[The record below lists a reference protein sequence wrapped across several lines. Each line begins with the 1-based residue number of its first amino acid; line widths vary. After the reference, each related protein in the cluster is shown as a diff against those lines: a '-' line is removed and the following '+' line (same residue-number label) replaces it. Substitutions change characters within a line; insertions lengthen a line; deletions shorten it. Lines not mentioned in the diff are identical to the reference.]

1 MFRNYLSIALRNLAR
16 HKLFSFIN
24 IGGLGLGLAC
34 TTFIILFV
42 RDELSWD
49 AWIPASQNL
58 YRVEM
63 SVAIP
68 GRPVMNM
75 AGVPYP
81 MAAAMRDEVPG
92 VTGKTRL
99 FRKSMTL
106 AAGDRQFSEAVNSVD
121 PEFFT
126 LIHLPLIAGNPD
138 QVLRQPQSIV
148 LSQRAARKY
157 FSDTDPLGKFV
168 TTSRGDCAGENAACQ
183 DRRVALK
190 VTGIMRDLP
199 HNTQLTGDAFI
210 PNTSLADRMSPESKQ
225 DWLSSGGWSYVSLA
239 PGADPQAVVSR
250 MAPML
255 DRAVTPALRKFG
267 VPSSGSK
274 IFHVHLTPFT
284 QVHLSSGQ
292 WQFNMTPAGS
302 WLTVYGVAAVGVM
315 ILLVACFNFMNLATA
330 RAMLR
335 AREIALRKVMGARR
349 AQLMLQFLGEAVFMS
364 LLSLVLALALVE
376 LLLPAFDSFL
386 QRPIVFHSF
395 ADWSLLVMILIVA
408 VAAGLISGSY
418 PALVLSAFR
427 PASVLRGGRSGH
439 PGPSTLR
446 AALVVL
452 QFAVSIGLGIAAIV
466 VFSQI
471 NFARNIDLGFRHD
484 NILVIGSGRMTP
496 QMREAFVQSLRVA
509 PGIADVGL
517 SNMVPFEADQSL
529 ALVQV
534 PGQAETLTLNDMA
547 ISPDYPRVYGIKLL
561 AGRLLS
567 QARGDDRFNSMTPG
581 GDPLN
586 EGRNIIV
593 NAAGANHL
601 GFTPQ
606 EAVGKA
612 LILNHNHVR
621 IVGVLA
627 DTKVDG
633 AREMVKPTAYMYDP
647 HSPLQLAVRLKAG
660 AIPETLAFIDRTW
673 RAFQPSV
680 AIQRHF
686 LNEKYDTLYSDDARE
701 GAMFGIFVVIAI
713 AIACLGLFGLAAFT
727 TERRTKEIGL
737 RKVFG
742 ARDREVILLL
752 LWRFSIPV
760 LVANLIAWPIAWY
773 YLSHWLQGFAYRIA
787 LDPLYFAGVG
797 VAALLIAWATVLAH
811 VSHIARANP
820 IKALRY
826 E

>member
-16 HKLFSFIN
+16 HKLYSFIN
-24 IGGLGLGLAC
+24 IGGLAVGLAC
-34 TTFIILFV
+34 ATFIILFV

-49 AWIPASQNL
+49 DWVPGSQNL

-99 FRKSMTL
+99 FQKSMTL
-106 AAGDRQFSEAVNSVD
+106 VAGDRRFSEPVNSVD
-121 PEFFT
+121 PEFFS
-126 LIHLPLIAGNPD
+126 LIRLPLLSGNPGE
-138 QVLRQPQSIV
+138 VLRQPQSIV
-148 LSQRAARKY
+148 LTEHAARKY
-157 FSDTDPLGKFV
+157 FGAADPLGKFI
-168 TTSRGDCAGENAACQ
+168 TTSPGDCAGGSCQ
-183 DRRVALK
+183 DRPLALK

-239 PGADPQAVVSR
+239 PGADPQAVVAR

-255 DRAVTPALRKFG
+255 DRTVTPALRKFG
-267 VPSSGSK
+267 VPAAGSK
-274 IFHVHLTPFT
+274 IFRIHLTPFT

-364 LLSLVLALALVE
+364 LLSLMLALALVE
-376 LLLPAFDSFL
+376 VLLPGFDAFL

-395 ADWSLLVMILIVA
+395 ADWPLLILIVA
-408 VAAGLISGSY
+408 VAIAAGLVSGSY

-427 PASVLRGGRSGH
+427 PATVLRGGRSGH
-439 PGPSTLR
+439 AGSGRLR
-446 AALVVL
+446 AVLVVL

-466 VFSQI
+466 VFAQV

-484 NILVIGSGRMTP
+484 NILVVGSGRMTP
-496 QMREAFVQSLRVA
+496 QTRDAFVQTLRA
-509 PGIADVGL
+509 DPGIADVGL
-517 SNMVPFEADQSL
+517 SNMVPFDADQSL

-534 PGQAETLTLNDMA
+534 PGRADTLTLNDMA

-561 AGRLLS
+561 AGRPLAE
-567 QARGDDRFNSMTPG
+567 ARGDDRFNSMAPG

-593 NAAGANHL
+593 NAAGAAHL

-606 EAVGKA
+606 EAVGKS

-633 AREMVKPTAYMYDP
+633 VREAVKPTAYMYDP
-647 HSPLQLAVRLKAG
+647 HSPLQLAVRLKDG

-673 RAFQPSV
+673 RAFEPSA

-686 LNEKYDTLYSDDARE
+686 LDEKYNTLYSGDERE
-701 GAMFGIFVVIAI
+701 GTMFGIFVAIAI

-742 ARDREVILLL
+742 ARNREVVLLL

-760 LVANLIAWPIAWY
+760 LVANLIAWPVAWY
-773 YLSHWLQGFAYRIA
+773 YLSHWLQGFAYRIP

-797 VAALLIAWATVLAH
+797 LAALLIACATIFAH
-811 VSHIARANP
+811 VSRIARASP